1 MAGKPVCAS
10 LKPILSALGSGGL
23 ISLPGS
29 LEFWS
34 RRRRVAPR
42 PLRAADLHQRCI
54 GPCSCFSSLQP
65 VPHHVSHGVTNH
77 RAVPHHVPDGVP
89 LRPGEKSDSCSRR

>member
-54 GPCSCFSSLQP
+54 GPW
-65 VPHHVSHGVTNH
+65 
-77 RAVPHHVPDGVP
+77 
-89 LRPGEKSDSCSRR
+89 